1 MFANME
7 TQPLPPNDKGGRKG
21 VGSLG
26 NSLTFPNVDID
37 GVTKVG
43 VDNHFKS

>member
-1 MFANME
+1 MFANIE
-7 TQPLPPNDKGGRKG
+7 TQPLPPNDKDGRMG

-26 NSLTFPNVDID
+26 NSLTFSNVDID